1 MSSSLAS
8 HLRHCRKFYHKTF
21 PKLTSVLVA
30 LAVSIIPHF
39 QIGRF
44 NRAAGPTGR
53 FRLQLINKCV
63 KAETSYKDSSVS
75 PVIR

>member
-1 MSSSLAS
+1 MQRISAEDVSVVVQWAVHHHIVINISI
-8 HLRHCRKFYHKTF
+8 
-21 PKLTSVLVA
+21 KL
-30 LAVSIIPHF
+30 F